1 MLEFNLSGINTIA
14 MKVSRTYID
23 LINPDAKLNKNS
35 YIECLSHDCYFIQVS
50 RINAETY
57 NDMDKCSE
65 LLQMLSVFEQDYF
78 VDDEKTI
85 KKYPYTITKKKKK
98 KMIDTLEYIA
108 ADPIMR
114 KIMKEEY
121 WAAMNE
127 RIWKSQVET
136 LSEESAAKADKIAE
150 LSSENTE
157 LRRQL
162 QQAGISIST
171 NLN

>member
-1 MLEFNLSGINTIA
+1 
-14 MKVSRTYID
+14 
-23 LINPDAKLNKNS
+23 
-35 YIECLSHDCYFIQVS
+35 
-50 RINAETY
+50 
-57 NDMDKCSE
+57 
-65 LLQMLSVFEQDYF
+65 
-78 VDDEKTI
+78 
-85 KKYPYTITKKKKK
+85 
-98 KMIDTLEYIA
+98 MIDTLEYIA

-121 WAAMNE
+121 WSAMNE

-136 LSEESAAKADKIAE
+136 LSEESAAKSDKIAE